1 MKLYREIISKRS
13 PTREIISYQ
22 CVIFFVLAR
31 MTMPSEARLL
41 GFPQFFAALQLNQF
55 GTDYASLFGKHET
68 NKRGDVYGS
77 IRRQGDFKE
86 KDRMEK

>member
-1 MKLYREIISKRS
+1 MKLYREITSKRT

-22 CVIFFVLAR
+22 CVIFFIPAR
-31 MTMPSEARLL
+31 MAGLPTARFL
-41 GFPQFFAALQLNQF
+41 GLTQFFIAMQLNEF
-55 GTDYASLFGKHET
+55 GTDYASLFGEHDS

-86 KDRMEK
+86 KDRTKK